1 MIKELR
7 ERLASVGERLKELR
21 SRRERQTKIKTKAE
35 EARGKVQADRDAL
48 ITKLDSL
55 REKEPKPVEEIEDLQ
70 IRIAKLHDRA
80 EQLQEEAHAADL
92 RLEEIQG
99 TVDEQ
104 LGRQEELQQRI
115 KKAQEHKEASLESMS
130 VATSSGASHWGGSG
144 DVMVEFAEPFMVK
157 RGLPIGSGKRTPA
170 HNAAIGG
177 SPTSDHLTTKTT
189 TAARDFPTFSGEDDA
204 RALAKAMGN
213 SGWAPNSF
221 ATFQVTVAKQAF
233 RVQILWGA
241 AIDHGDHVHVGISR
255 A

>member
-21 SRRERQTKIKTKAE
+21 SRREHQTKLKAE
-35 EARGKVQADRDAL
+35 AEETREKVQADRDKL
-48 ITKLDSL
+48 IKKLDSL
-55 REKEPKPVEEIEDLQ
+55 REKDPKPAEEIEDLQ

-80 EQLQEEAHAADL
+80 EQLQEDAHAADQ

-104 LGRQEELQQRI
+104 LGREEELKQRI
-115 KKAQEHKEASLESMS
+115 KKAQERKEASLESMS
-130 VATSSGASHWGGSG
+130 VATSSGASHWGGAG
-144 DVMVEFAEPFMVK
+144 DVMAEFTEPFMVK

-177 SPTSDHLTTKTT
+177 SPTSDHLTTQVT

-213 SGWAPNSF
+213 SGWTPDSF
-221 ATFQVTVAKQAF
+221 DTFQVTVDKRAF
-233 RVQILWGA
+233 QVQILWGA
-241 AIDHGDHVHVGISR
+241 AIKHGDHVHVGISR